1 MRDIAEI
8 GTCAQI
14 ARWINS
20 MFESIMY
27 EYLQLMVFYPIQF
40 FELSYNALCEWG
52 EGQCA
57 DL

>member
-40 FELSYNALCEWG
+40 FELSYNALCE
-52 EGQCA
+52 
-57 DL
+57 